1 MKSVAVNRITKRQ
14 AGHWEKVQGRSPI
27 SLMHVLVILC
37 LMVGVAVANGAASVK
52 IMSQNM
58 DAGTDYHYAL
68 DLGLPSGVDAT
79 LAELQ
84 ASRIPE
90 RAALLGAR
98 IAAELPDLVALEE
111 VSLWRVGP
119 TPLTATRT
127 LYDQLQLLL
136 AALAAN
142 GASYNVVMVNN
153 LTDVA
158 LPGSTGALRL
168 TDRDALLI
176 RSGPRPAAVQLSDV
190 QAHSYRAGLNIA
202 GLGAKQ
208 GWISANVH
216 SGNRTFRL
224 AVTHLESP
232 IPGFPLATDV
242 QLAQTAELLLSQP
255 YLLLPVAICGDFN
268 SDADFGTGIDAT
280 PSVGLIEAA
289 GYADSWKVANPGDP
303 GFTWPFYLEDQ
314 TPPNFFATSAPY
326 ERIDLFFSRGLRV
339 VSVNQ
344 VLAPAPSGTL
354 PSYGSDHAGVIATFG
369 F

>member
-1 MKSVAVNRITKRQ
+1 
-14 AGHWEKVQGRSPI
+14 
-27 SLMHVLVILC
+27 MHALVILC
-37 LMVGVAVANGAASVK
+37 LMVGVAVANGAATVR
-52 IMSQNM
+52 IMTQNM

-84 ASRIPE
+84 ASMIPE
-90 RAALLGAR
+90 RAALLGAK

-119 TPLTATRT
+119 TPLNATQT

-142 GASYNVVMVNN
+142 GATYQVVMVNN
-153 LTDVA
+153 LTDLA

-176 RSGPRPAAVQLSDV
+176 RVGPVPAAVQLSDV
-190 QAHSYRAGLNIA
+190 QAHIYLAGLNIF

-216 SGNRTFRL
+216 SGNKCFRL
-224 AVTHLESP
+224 AVTHLESA
-232 IPGFPLATDV
+232 IPGFSVATDV
-242 QLAQTAELLLSQP
+242 QLAQTTQLLLSQP
-255 YLLLPVAICGDFN
+255 SLLLPVVICGDFN

-280 PSVGLIEAA
+280 PSVGLIEGA
-289 GYADSWKVANPGDP
+289 GYADSWKVANPGVP
-303 GFTWPFYLEDQ
+303 GFSWPFYEEDQ
-314 TPPNFFATSAPY
+314 TPPNFFATATPY
-326 ERIDLFFSRGLRV
+326 ERIDTCSFPVAF
-339 VSVNQ
+339 
-344 VLAPAPSGTL
+344 
-354 PSYGSDHAGVIATFG
+354 GS
-369 F
+369 